1 MFLALRIALQ
11 VSVAITRKKAI
22 LQVVAV
28 KESKGILLALAE
40 FVKRLC
46 IKISCFLLMFA
57 AKLVFGFS
65 RSLNRRLRYAL
76 VDLCYLVI

>member
-1 MFLALRIALQ
+1 MALQ
-11 VSVAITRKKAI
+11 VSAAVIGGKTIFWVA
-22 LQVVAV
+22 AV
-28 KESKGILLALAE
+28 RESKGISLALAE

-57 AKLVFGFS
+57 AKPAFGFS
-65 RSLNRRLRYAL
+65 RSLNRGLRYAL